1 MYVVG
6 RAPGFM
12 TFFHATD
19 DMRHVNY
26 AIPDADWERAGG
38 GSFALLRRE
47 FEGRSR
53 LPRLEFIEEFAPT
66 LPDALRAAG
75 FVEEYRGPMMLCTR
89 ETLAAAPDVAGL
101 TVERVDRNDDEALRE
116 LVRTQRE
123 GFGVAAGWT
132 PTPEDLVYPRAAL
145 VDGAAFVGRYGGR
158 YGGRY
163 SGRYGGA
170 AVGAG
175 LINRPHDGLTEL
187 AGVATLEAYRRRG
200 VAAAVCVAAAA
211 HAFDSGV
218 EAVCLSAGD
227 EGSTRVYE
235 RAGFS
240 VVATMLAYAD
250 P

>member
-6 RAPGFM
+6 RAPGFR

-26 AIPDADWERAGG
+26 AIPDADWERAEG
-38 GSFALLRRE
+38 GSFSVLRRR

-89 ETLAAAPDVAGL
+89 DTLAAAPDVPGL
-101 TVERVDRNDDEALRE
+101 TVERVDRNDDDALRE
-116 LVRTQRE
+116 LVRTQRV
-123 GFGVAAGWT
+123 GFGAAAGWT

-145 VDGAAFVGRYGGR
+145 VDGAAFV
-158 YGGRY
+158 
-163 SGRYGGA
+163 GRYGGA

-200 VAAAVCVAAAA
+200 VATAVCVAAAA

-240 VVATMLAYAD
+240 VVATMLAYAV